1 MTPKEKAIVKALVA
15 VAWADGE
22 MQEPEGGV
30 IEGLLSGFDASPAEE
45 SEILRWATTP
55 RSLKDVD
62 VSTLDKDDRELLLS
76 NAALLVQSDGEE
88 SDAEQK
94 LLSSLGHVLEFSDA
108 DTKRVIESVR
118 RAAMGA
124 NPPNSVRN

>member
-30 IEGLLSGFDASPAEE
+30 IEGLLTGFDASPEEEAEV
-45 SEILRWATTP
+45 LGWAKQP
-55 RSLKDVD
+55 RKLDDVD
-62 VSTLDKDDRELLLS
+62 VTDLDKEDRELLLS

-88 SDAEQK
+88 SEDEQK
-94 LLSSLGHVLEFSDA
+94 LLSTLGKKLEFTEG
-108 DTKRVIESVR
+108 DTRRVIASVR

-124 NPPNSVRN
+124 NQPNSSRN